1 MSDWKV
7 FIPDRIERRLAKLP
21 PRETAIIK
29 AKVNEL
35 AKGLSR
41 GKIKK
46 LKGRPEWSKRIGGR
60 RVLIGVDF
68 ENKTLVVIA
77 VGTRGDIYKK

>member
-7 FIPDRIERRLAKLP
+7 FIPDRIERLLAKLP
-21 PRETAIIK
+21 PKEAARIK
-29 AKVNEL
+29 AKINEL
-35 AKGLSR
+35 AKGLS
-41 GKIKK
+41 GKGIKK

-60 RVLIGVDF
+60 RVLIRVDF

-77 VGTRGDIYKK
+77 IGSRGDIYKK

>member
-7 FIPDRIERRLAKLP
+7 FIPDRIEKQLAKLP
-21 PRETAIIK
+21 PKEAARIK
-29 AKVNEL
+29 TKVKEL
-35 AKGLSR
+35 ANGLSK

-46 LKGRPEWSKRIGGR
+46 LKGRPEWSQRIGGR

-68 ENKTLVVIA
+68 ENKTLVVLA
-77 VGTRGDIYKK
+77 VGPRGDIYKK